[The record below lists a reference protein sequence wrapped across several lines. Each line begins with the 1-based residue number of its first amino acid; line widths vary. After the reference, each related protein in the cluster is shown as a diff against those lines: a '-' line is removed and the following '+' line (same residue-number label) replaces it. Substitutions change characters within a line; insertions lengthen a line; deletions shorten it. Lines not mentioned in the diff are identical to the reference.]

1 MNVHLIQ
8 RKLFNLIKVAHNLGK
23 PFPPSAF
30 QVRCAGYKG
39 VLAFDPT
46 LEGKKA
52 SFRPSM
58 RKFESTHNR
67 LEVTHT
73 SQAQRVYLN
82 HQVIML
88 LSNLGVPDDAF
99 IALQKAMLDKLA
111 GTFNWLDYQLEV
123 IPIKHPKNLRG
134 LPNITGVL

>member
-1 MNVHLIQ
+1 
-8 RKLFNLIKVAHNLGK
+8 
-23 PFPPSAF
+23 
-30 QVRCAGYKG
+30 
-39 VLAFDPT
+39 
-46 LEGKKA
+46 
-52 SFRPSM
+52 M
-58 RKFESTHNR
+58 RKFESNHNR

-111 GTFNWLDYQLEV
+111 GTFNWLYYQLEV